1 MIRSNSPT
9 RSPDLV
15 ASDSQELMANRMREL
30 CSRAPDR
37 IWLLRALADVMQTD
51 TSVGVYLVSE
61 SESESQLQVLAG
73 RLDVPESIKHW
84 ARDVAREANSQN
96 RLVSLSAAPG
106 GVSIAV
112 AAVPITNTPE
122 VLILLFEHS
131 DQLASEIWMVSFAA
145 SLVQQFDAVQ
155 SAAAPDQQLSD
166 SAALIEAIAEIET
179 ATDLDAA
186 RQKVVDFLA
195 EMMLTKLGPEAK
207 PIVYLG
213 MLDAGKH
220 QVKLQ
225 ASSGPRL
232 PDDRRTDAIV
242 AAMSETISRQ
252 QLALWPPL
260 EGRRYALVC
269 HRELVS
275 QLESPCLMSLEIS
288 DYSGSSQAV
297 VLIES
302 KYPLTDQAIHFCQA
316 SATSLG
322 SALNVVRRAE
332 TNHVGR
338 WLARF
343 QDAWRQ
349 QRTKT
354 IARIAAGV
362 LLVGLI
368 PTPSVIQS
376 DCDLQPAT
384 RRFVSAPFDSR
395 LESSDVEPGDTVE
408 AGQLLARLDER
419 EIKLELAEVEAEYHR
434 ARKDQDGYLASH
446 QSGEARLAEYKAEG
460 LQARQELLRHRF
472 DNLELRSPISGMVI
486 AGDLQDA
493 RGMPLKTG
501 QSLFEIALLDRL
513 TLDILI
519 PADDIRFVEPGST
532 VSIRFDSLPFERFH
546 AKIERVNPAA
556 EIRDSKNVFI
566 AKASIENRDRRLS
579 PGLQGT
585 ARVRSSWQPIA
596 WQYLRKPLARSWR
609 WLGW

>member
-1 MIRSNSPT
+1 MIRSTSPS

-30 CSRAPDR
+30 YSRAPDR
-37 IWLLRALADVMQTD
+37 IWLQRALADVMQSEA
-51 TSVGVYLVSE
+51 SVGVYLVSE
-61 SESESQLQVLAG
+61 FETESHLQVLAG
-73 RLDVPESIKHW
+73 RLDVPESIKTW
-84 ARDVAREANSQN
+84 ALGVAGESIAQN
-96 RLVSLSAAPG
+96 RLITDFATPSS
-106 GVSIAV
+106 VSIAV
-112 AAVPITNTPE
+112 AAVPIANSPE
-122 VLILLFEHS
+122 VLISLFKHS
-131 DQLASEIWMVSFAA
+131 DQLDSEIWMVSLAA
-145 SLVQQFDAVQ
+145 SLVQQFDAKQ
-155 SAAAPDQQLSD
+155 SAVTPDQQLTD

-179 ATDLDAA
+179 ASDLDSAC
-186 RQKVVDFLA
+186 QKVVDFLA
-195 EMMLTKLGPEAK
+195 EMMLTKLNPESA
-207 PIVYLG
+207 PVVYLG

-225 ASSGPRL
+225 ASSGPTL
-232 PDDRRTDAIV
+232 PDDRRTDSIV

-252 QLALWPPL
+252 QLALWPPA
-260 EGRRYALVC
+260 EGRRFALVC
-269 HRELVS
+269 HRELAS
-275 QLESPCLMSLEIS
+275 QLESPCLMSLEFS
-288 DYSGSSQAV
+288 DNSGTSQAV

-302 KYPLTDQAIHFCQA
+302 KYPLSDQAIHFCQA

-322 SALNVVRRAE
+322 SALNIVRRAE

-343 QDAWRQ
+343 QDAWHQ

-354 IARIAAGV
+354 IAKVAAGV

-376 DCDLQPAT
+376 ECDLQPAT

-395 LESSDVEPGDTVE
+395 LESSVVEPGDMVE

-493 RGMPLKTG
+493 RGMPLKIG

-532 VSIRFDSLPFERFH
+532 VSVRFDSLPFERFD
-546 AKIERVNPAA
+546 ATDRTGQSSRRNSRFQER
-556 EIRDSKNVFI
+556 IR
-566 AKASIENRDRRLS
+566 R
-579 PGLQGT
+579 QG
-585 ARVRSSWQPIA
+585 VD
-596 WQYLRKPLARSWR
+596 
-609 WLGW
+609 